1 MSDRIIRAF
10 LPEGKLQIIFVDA
23 TSVAHRG
30 RELQKALPTAAS
42 LFAQTL
48 TAGLLLGALQ
58 KGDSRLNLQIE
69 CDGPVRGIFA
79 DARPSGEVR
88 GYIKNGL
95 VDYPGQP
102 VGPFRARGALGR
114 RGFVSV
120 LRDVNGEV
128 YRGMVDLESQGGD
141 CEIADLLHR
150 YFDQSEQVETG
161 IALSVSPRDGEPL
174 GRVTGL
180 LVQAL
185 PDGDRQRLRSAITDL
200 RGGWLDRLGHGA
212 EPLAALAALFAGEQP
227 QLIDEHPALY
237 RCTCSPERALRAIT
251 AMGREEIVDLWEK
264 EGKAEATCEFCGQ
277 HYIIT
282 GEELL
287 GLIFPGNTQRN

>member
-10 LPEGKLQIIFVDA
+10 LPESKLQLVFASA
-23 TSVAHRG
+23 TEVARKG
-30 RELQKALPTAAS
+30 RELQKALPTSAS

-69 CDGPVRGIFA
+69 CDGPVRGLFA

-88 GYIKNGL
+88 GYIKNSQ
-95 VDYPGQP
+95 VDYPGSRR
-102 VGPFRARGALGR
+102 GPFRAQGALGR
-114 RGFVSV
+114 KGYVSV
-120 LRDVNGEV
+120 LRDINGEV
-128 YRGMVDLESQGGD
+128 YRGMVDLDTQAGD
-141 CEIADLLHR
+141 CEVVDLLHR
-150 YFDQSEQVETG
+150 YFNQSEQVETG
-161 IALSVSPRDGEPL
+161 IALTVRPREAEPL
-174 GRVTGL
+174 GEVAGL

-185 PDGDRQRLRSAITDL
+185 PDGDRQKLRAVIGQL
-200 RGGWLDRLGHGA
+200 RAGWLDTFDLQPEKLLAGLT
-212 EPLAALAALFAGEQP
+212 PLFGEAP
-227 QLIDEHPALY
+227 TLIDDHPALY

-264 EGKAEATCEFCGQ
+264 EGKAEATCEFCGA
-277 HYIIT
+277 HYTIS

-287 GLIFPGNTQRN
+287 GLVFPGNTQKN